1 MKTLEAL
8 ILSRFDPFYGPRIFL
23 KAPKSLEDDIVKEVP
38 SLIEVQTKGVFI
50 HIFKEIKT
58 ANLFFKLPN
67 EHARGG
73 NESLMV
79 SLLTDIKSNITLML
93 AHELLENFAQY
104 LINMDDAHKGFDN
117 KLKDIHSD
125 PEKLREI
132 ENFFFSYFE
141 SIKPAIKTL
150 KMAENR
156 YQALFKAARDA
167 IIIINRKN
175 GTIVDANLEAENLVE
190 QSREDIVGLHALKL
204 ELFDEGLID
213 PNMVK
218 QLIDQPPPIIS
229 RFRKSTGKQLY
240 LEVSVN
246 EIQLGDEYF
255 IQYLFHDI
263 TDIQVIEDKLKEQV
277 KKMDTLNTIISIT
290 NQANNLTELLTNI
303 RDIFIDLF
311 NLKGC
316 CVYLVDKSRK
326 VVRIKVHKGFPSNY
340 VLQNNKLDLNK
351 HPYDI
356 VFNKGVVLN
365 NDNFP
370 ELLEKF
376 FEGIELGSAAII
388 PLFSKF
394 EIIGSI
400 NMIFKDT
407 KSLSPEEMEL
417 IISVGIELG
426 TAIEKMQNKEE
437 LRKSEIRNTI
447 LFNHIPFSIFRISKH
462 GLFLD
467 IKLDKKIEK
476 ILEQTFTP
484 TEFVGKKLNDILPE
498 EIAKEAQENIEKS
511 LKENESIEM
520 KFILPFKDNQIIFQ
534 SNIVPLG
541 NKEVLVFLQ
550 NLTRTW

>member
-117 KLKDIHSD
+117 KLKDIQSD

-175 GTIVDANLEAENLVE
+175 GTIVDANLEAEKLVE

-316 CVYLVDKSRK
+316 CVYLVDKPKK

-340 VLQNNKLDLNK
+340 ILQNNKLDLNK

-447 LFNHIPFSIFRISKH
+447 LFNHIPFSIFRISKS
-462 GLFLD
+462 GFFLD
-467 IKLDKKIEK
+467 IKLGKKIEK
-476 ILEQTFTP
+476 ILEQTLTSTDFM
-484 TEFVGKKLNDILPE
+484 GKNLNDVLPE
-498 EIAKEAQENIEKS
+498 EIAMKTQKNIEQS
-511 LKENESIEM
+511 LRANKSIEM

-534 SNIVPLG
+534 ANIVPLG